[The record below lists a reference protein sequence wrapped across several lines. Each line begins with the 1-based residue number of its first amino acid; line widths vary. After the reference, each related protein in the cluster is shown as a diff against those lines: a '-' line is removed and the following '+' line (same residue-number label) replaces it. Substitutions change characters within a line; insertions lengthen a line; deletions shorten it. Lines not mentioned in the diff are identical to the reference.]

1 RLGEH
6 ARRRDGANGPFLL
19 KARRSTR
26 HRNETSFHFLNTH
39 RERDIMAA
47 AFDGKNCLAERG
59 GSCCASI
66 RDIENRY
73 SPLANVAKDPLARK
87 CDRLEGAS
95 AVQRLDI
102 VDREAG

>member
-1 RLGEH
+1 
-6 ARRRDGANGPFLL
+6 
-19 KARRSTR
+19 
-26 HRNETSFHFLNTH
+26 
-39 RERDIMAA
+39 
-47 AFDGKNCLAERG
+47 NCLAERG

-102 VDREAG
+102 VDREAGISKRLKRGFGSQLLERPFRITAKGDHIDPDDHGLAHATASTGRNTWE